1 MAGKSDGLC
10 VSFARLWP
18 GVPARSAFRLQSI
31 FRDVLQ
37 DDIVMIIGIIAA
49 GFQVIHSH
57 KTLVSLNELSKHS
70 TTPQRDR
77 HIT

>member
-31 FRDVLQ
+31 FRLQ

-49 GFQVIHSH
+49 GFQVIHSQ
-57 KTLVSLNELSKHS
+57 KHWC
-70 TTPQRDR
+70 
-77 HIT
+77 H